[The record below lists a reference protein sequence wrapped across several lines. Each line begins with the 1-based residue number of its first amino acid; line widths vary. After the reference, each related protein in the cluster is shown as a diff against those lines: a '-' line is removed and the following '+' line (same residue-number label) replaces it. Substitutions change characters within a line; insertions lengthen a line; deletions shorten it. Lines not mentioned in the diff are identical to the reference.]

1 MPEDLTRRQALTLA
15 LGACCMPL
23 PALAAG
29 YPDRPVR
36 MVVAFPAGGGP
47 DLLARTLAEALRTT
61 RGWNLV
67 VVNKPGAGGNLGTGE
82 VANAAPDGYTVL
94 FGHVGAL
101 AVNPTIFRHLPF
113 DPLKN
118 FAPVG
123 MIATSPLLVVTAAG
137 KPYQSLR
144 DLLAQAEKR
153 PGEISVGF
161 SGSGTISHLSMT
173 QLASLAGVKLS
184 FVPYKGASQGIVDV
198 IAGNVDAYV
207 SSMASLLQHV
217 RGGKARALAV
227 TSAAR
232 STELPDVA
240 TAAEQG
246 FPGFEATTWFGMV
259 APRGTPA
266 AVVTELNGALQAALN
281 SPAVAEKYRTDGSVP
296 VTSTPE
302 EFGRFLR
309 KETTRW
315 GKVVRDAGVEPQ

>member
-1 MPEDLTRRQALTLA
+1 MPTKLTRRQALALA
-15 LGACCMPL
+15 LGACSAPL
-23 PALAAG
+23 PAFAAG
-29 YPDRPVR
+29 YPDKPIR
-36 MVVAFPAGGGP
+36 MMVAFPAGGGP

-61 RGWNLV
+61 KGWNV
-67 VVNKPGAGGNLGTGE
+67 VIMNKPGAGGNLGTGE

-101 AVNPTIFRHLPF
+101 AVNPTLFKQLPF
-113 DPLKN
+113 DPLKD

-123 MIATSPLLVVTAAG
+123 MIATSPLVAVTGAG

-144 DLLAQAEKR
+144 DVLAEAKKR

-198 IAGNVDAYV
+198 VAGNVDVYV
-207 SSMASLLQHV
+207 SSMGSLVQHV
-217 RGGKARALAV
+217 RGGKARALAI

-232 STELPDVA
+232 SPELPEVA
-240 TAAEQG
+240 TVAEQG
-246 FPGFEATTWFGMV
+246 FPGFEAATWFGMV
-259 APRGTPA
+259 APKGTPA
-266 AVVTELNGALQAALN
+266 AVVAELNAALQAALN

-296 VTSTPE
+296 VASTPD
-302 EFGRFLR
+302 EFGRLLR
-309 KETTRW
+309 SETTRW
-315 GKVVRDAGVEPQ
+315 GKVVRDAGVELQ